1 MKPYLVD
8 VPVKINIWIRPEC
21 QKLQW
26 DVIRKARPS
35 ILFIQSDG
43 GRNQSEWDAIL
54 KNRKMIDE
62 SIDWEC
68 KVYRL
73 YEDTNLGLY
82 AMGYKRNQLI
92 WSKVDRC
99 IFLEDDQIPSIS
111 YFNFCEELLEKY
123 KTDLRIECICGMN
136 TVGISEDV
144 QSDYFFSK
152 QGSIWG
158 FATWKD
164 RACSWSDDVFN
175 YFNDSYAMKLLKKN
189 TRKDKDVWKRI
200 SGYSENKTYG
210 NHVPGSEFW
219 IDFDIYA
226 QNRLQIIPKYN
237 MIKNIGCTENSEH
250 STQYLYL
257 PKSTKKL
264 FNSETY
270 ELTQPIN
277 HPQFVIA
284 DNYYMKKRDWLLGRN
299 HRLLILFRKF
309 ESRFYRLK
317 YGGLREALKF
327 KKKKVEK

>member
-68 KVYRL
+68 KVDRL

-111 YFNFCEELLEKY
+111 
-123 KTDLRIECICGMN
+123 
-136 TVGISEDV
+136 
-144 QSDYFFSK
+144 
-152 QGSIWG
+152 
-158 FATWKD
+158 
-164 RACSWSDDVFN
+164 
-175 YFNDSYAMKLLKKN
+175 
-189 TRKDKDVWKRI
+189 
-200 SGYSENKTYG
+200 
-210 NHVPGSEFW
+210 
-219 IDFDIYA
+219 
-226 QNRLQIIPKYN
+226 
-237 MIKNIGCTENSEH
+237 
-250 STQYLYL
+250 
-257 PKSTKKL
+257 
-264 FNSETY
+264 
-270 ELTQPIN
+270 
-277 HPQFVIA
+277 
-284 DNYYMKKRDWLLGRN
+284 
-299 HRLLILFRKF
+299 
-309 ESRFYRLK
+309 
-317 YGGLREALKF
+317 
-327 KKKKVEK
+327 